1 MKTKFK
7 NILKGIFLTSIASM
21 VSSNEASAISY
32 DLSRISD
39 DNENN
44 IEQKTKKDLSQ
55 KYILKVHNDN
65 SYLIES
71 ICDDRSQ
78 QSKQYQQNKP
88 VSQYLSGSYTVALSE
103 CNGSQRS
110 TTAADNCRKRRNQY
124 NERGSHPYTRQRIGA
139 NSRNMP
145 DVYTVHN
152 AIKQIDKLCSHCR
165 ECHLENKR

>member
-55 KYILKVHNDN
+55 KYILKV
-65 SYLIES
+65 
-71 ICDDRSQ
+71 
-78 QSKQYQQNKP
+78 
-88 VSQYLSGSYTVALSE
+88 GTVA
-103 CNGSQRS
+103 
-110 TTAADNCRKRRNQY
+110 K
-124 NERGSHPYTRQRIGA
+124 
-139 NSRNMP
+139 
-145 DVYTVHN
+145 
-152 AIKQIDKLCSHCR
+152 
-165 ECHLENKR
+165 